1 MDEFSFLPYLDNLG
15 AFGYWAVFLIA
26 LCEALA
32 FVGALVPGASLM
44 VLAGFLS
51 TQGYFHIG
59 DLIWFA
65 AAGAIL
71 GDAASYYL
79 GTKGTNFF
87 TAENKLLKISHLE
100 RAQRFFERYGGKSI
114 FLGRFIG
121 PIRPIVPFVA
131 GLSRM
136 HIQTFLFWNVM
147 SGFAW
152 AIFHLFLGYFFGG
165 AFKAIE
171 AWSTRAGFFI
181 LGLLLIIGAIWL
193 VFKKSA
199 PIISFVGAAIRSMRD
214 TFFAN
219 PTIQRLMQKHPLT
232 TAFFARRVNA
242 AAFSGLPLTIFGL
255 AMTYIALL
263 FVGVT
268 EDVLTSDVIVEADI
282 RAANALAVFRDADLI
297 RFFTWVTLL
306 GKWKIVAGFLPLIT
320 LILFI
325 WNKRKFIVP
334 LWVAVIGAELF
345 VFVSKVIVHRP
356 RPLNAFYNED
366 SFSFPSGHATIAVA
380 FYGFCAYILFRLFS
394 QWKWKI
400 NAAIGGVMTVA
411 LIGLS
416 RLYLGVHYL
425 SDVWGGYLIGALWL
439 LLGITLSELLSPRIF
454 DRLQYAAVKRSV
466 KIYLTIGAS
475 IAGIIVYIGFAARY
489 HPPLNAHNAEIPV
502 MQTADAYAA
511 RDLFTQ
517 GQLPSYTETLIGNP
531 QEPLHFIVEAESD
544 ARLMEVFTRAGF
556 ERADPASLTSLSKFA
571 FAAIVNT
578 EYANAPLASSFWNAM
593 PHDFGFEKMT
603 EKNTVRER
611 HHVRIWKTPIITGDG
626 KHVYVGT
633 SSFDTRIKWGIMHA
647 IHPDIDAER
656 EYVFSSIVRTAMV
669 LRSEKMPFVSPVLGN
684 NFSGDPFFTDG
695 SAYILILQ

>member
-1 MDEFSFLPYLDNLG
+1 MDTFSFLPYLDNLG
-15 AFGYWAVFLIA
+15 ALGYWVIFLIA
-26 LCEALA
+26 FFEALA
-32 FVGALVPGASLM
+32 FVGALMPGASLM

-65 AAGAIL
+65 AIGAIL
-71 GDAASYYL
+71 GDAVSYYL

-87 TAENKLLKISHLE
+87 RAENKLLKVSHLE

-131 GLSRM
+131 GLSSM
-136 HIQTFLFWNVM
+136 KIQTFIFWNVA

-171 AWSTRAGFFI
+171 AWSTRAGFFV
-181 LGLLLIIGAIWL
+181 LGFLLVTGVVWL

-199 PIISFVGAAIRSMRD
+199 PIFVFIGSTSRSIRD
-214 TFFAN
+214 AFFAH
-219 PTIQRLMQKHPLT
+219 PDTQRLMQKHPLAI
-232 TAFFARRVNA
+232 AFFARRVSA
-242 AAFSGLPLTIFGL
+242 ATFSGLPMTIFAL
-255 AMTYIALL
+255 AMAYIALL
-263 FVGVT
+263 FIGVT

-320 LILFI
+320 FILFI
-325 WNKRKFIVP
+325 WNKRKFIAP
-334 LWVAVIGAELF
+334 LWVAAIGAELF
-345 VFVSKVIVHRP
+345 VFVSKIIVHRP
-356 RPLNAFYNED
+356 RPLNAFYSED

-400 NAAIGGVMTVA
+400 NMAIGGVMTIA
-411 LIGLS
+411 FIGFS

-439 LLGITLSELLSPRIF
+439 LLGITLSELLPPRIF
-454 DRLQYAAVKRSV
+454 DRLHGVVLKRSI
-466 KIYLTIGAS
+466 KTWMTLGLS
-475 IAGIIVYIGFAARY
+475 ILGVVLYIGFATRY
-489 HPPLNAHNAEIPV
+489 HPPVNAHSTEIPV
-502 MQTADAYAA
+502 MQVVDAYAA

-517 GQLPSYTETLIGNP
+517 GRVPSYTETLTGSF
-531 QEPLHFIVEAESD
+531 QEPVSFIIAVENDE
-544 ARLMEVFTRAGF
+544 RLTELFTRAGW
-556 ERADPASLTSLSKFA
+556 ERADFATLASISKLA
-571 FAAIVNT
+571 VAAVQNKG
-578 EYANAPLASSFWNAM
+578 YANAPITSSFWNTV
-593 PHDFGFEKMT
+593 PHALGFEQMT

-611 HHVRIWKTPIITGDG
+611 HHVRIWKTPIITHDG
-626 KHVYVGT
+626 KRIYVGT
-633 SSFDTRIKWGIMHA
+633 ASFDVRIKWGITHA
-647 IHPDIDAER
+647 IRPDIDTER
-656 EYVFSSIVRTAMV
+656 EYVFSSFIGAGVAFQ
-669 LRSEKMPFVSPVLGN
+669 SEKVQFVSPVLGS

-695 SAYILILQ
+695 NAYIITVD